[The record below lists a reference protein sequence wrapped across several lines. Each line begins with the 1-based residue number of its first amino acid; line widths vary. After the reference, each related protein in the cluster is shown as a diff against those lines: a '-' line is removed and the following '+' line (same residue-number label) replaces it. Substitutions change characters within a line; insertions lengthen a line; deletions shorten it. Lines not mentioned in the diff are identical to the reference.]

1 MMTESITPS
10 RSALI
15 DGPFAQ
21 WRRWT
26 DGDALHID
34 VRGLAPPGPMV
45 AIIELLESIENYAPV
60 IVHHERD
67 PTMLYP
73 ELSELGWTAARID
86 GEPGEV
92 RLKLE
97 RARKVGSDSN
107 FGRGR
112 AP

>member
-1 MMTESITPS
+1 MMTESMMPS
-10 RSALI
+10 RSPLT

-26 DGDALHID
+26 DGDGLHID

-45 AIIELLESIENYAPV
+45 AIIELIESIEDSTPV

-92 RLKLE
+92 RLRLE
-97 RARKVGSDSN
+97 RS
-107 FGRGR
+107 
-112 AP
+112 P

>member
-1 MMTESITPS
+1 MTAEGITPPCNPLTDS
-10 RSALI
+10 
-15 DGPFAQ
+15 PFGQ

-26 DGDALHID
+26 DAAGLHID

-45 AIIELLESIENYAPV
+45 AIIELLESIENHTPV
-60 IVHHERD
+60 IVHLERD

-73 ELSELGWTAARID
+73 ELAELGWTAARTE

-97 RARKVGSDSN
+97 RA
-107 FGRGR
+107 
-112 AP
+112 P